1 MAVLDDSE
9 ETTNVWSSY
18 SVSVDVLLEVRGALP
33 LLYYYPS

>member
-18 SVSVDVLLEVRGALP
+18 SVSVDVLLEVQGALP